1 MPAATAGCRLAR
13 LREPARAARLARAL
27 WIVWAVIVWNVVF
40 DHVIVS
46 AGRQYIVAAEL
57 AVRGG
62 GGVAPHFEH
71 MDAWMRPAVRRGLW
85 TATASAAAILA
96 IGLPA
101 IHLAARTPHTS
112 QVTTCAL
119 HPTR

>member
-1 MPAATAGCRLAR
+1 MPAATVRR
-13 LREPARAARLARAL
+13 RPLREPARAARLACAL

-62 GGVAPHFEH
+62 GGVAPHFEN
-71 MDAWMRPAVRRGLW
+71 MDVWMRPAVERALW

-101 IHLAARTPHTS
+101 IHLAARTSHTS

-119 HPTR
+119 RPTR